1 MFGKLFGR
9 KSGDAPQAA
18 AQPSE
23 LHHEAAAQLSRWLM
37 QCANSE
43 RGVHVETM
51 TAMLGSLAGMACQI
65 AARHAL
71 LDGPRDWG
79 TPWAVAAGA
88 DGASY
93 FFGDAI
99 NHFLLEDR
107 LSFWSL
113 AAGAVAALGEEVPDV
128 IPVVRHVS
136 ATVGSEA
143 FGRIRYPEGTSADGA
158 PADYVRHLFPDVQE
172 NFTRLG
178 LDPTEWPVAFGLAA
192 QEFLRMAKAVVAPPA
207 ALLVLMECAIVMAKV
222 DPAPLGL
229 SAPTPGA

>member
-9 KSGDAPQAA
+9 KGGDAPHEP

-23 LHHEAAAQLSRWLM
+23 RQYEAAAQLNRWLM

-43 RGVHVETM
+43 RGVHVESM
-51 TAMLGSLAGMACQI
+51 IAMLGALAGTACQI

-71 LDGPRDWG
+71 LNGPGQWG
-79 TPWAVAAGA
+79 TPWAVATGA

-99 NHFLLEDR
+99 NHYLLEDR
-107 LSFWSL
+107 YSFWSL

-128 IPVVRHVS
+128 IPVVQHVS
-136 ATVGSEA
+136 ATVGSGE
-143 FGRIRYPEGTSADGA
+143 FGRIRFPEGTSADGA

-172 NFTRLG
+172 NFGRLG
-178 LDPTEWPVAFGLAA
+178 LDPTEWPTAFGLAA
-192 QEFLRMAKAVVAPPA
+192 QDFLKMARDVVAPPV

-229 SAPTPGA
+229 SAPTPGQ

>member
-9 KSGDAPQAA
+9 KGGDAPQAA
-18 AQPSE
+18 AQPSD
-23 LHHEAAAQLSRWLM
+23 LHHEAAAQLNRWLM

-51 TAMLGSLAGMACQI
+51 TAMLGALAGMACQI

-71 LDGPRDWG
+71 LDGPRHWG
-79 TPWAVAAGA
+79 TPWAVATGA
-88 DGASY
+88 DGATY
-93 FFGDAI
+93 YFGDAI

-107 LSFWSL
+107 LSLWSL

-128 IPVVRHVS
+128 IPLVQHVS

-143 FGRIRYPEGTSADGA
+143 FGEIHYPEGTSADGA

-172 NFTRLG
+172 NFARLG
-178 LDPTEWPVAFGLAA
+178 LEPTEWPTAFGLAA
-192 QEFLRMAKAVVAPPA
+192 QDFLRMARDVVAPPA

-229 SAPTPGA
+229 SAPTPGQ